1 MEPNTVMRLSES
13 ISMPSQS
20 VALKAAERKLGAV
33 LVRAGKLR
41 PQDVER
47 ILRLQRQKGLC
58 FGDAGKEVGL
68 LTQADI
74 EFALARQFD
83 HPYLRRGES
92 KVSEEVV
99 AAYDPF
105 SPQVEAL
112 RAVRGQLTLRW
123 LDQEREGKA
132 LAIISAA
139 RKEGRSF
146 IAANLA
152 VVFAQLGVRTVLI
165 DADLRQPCQHRLFGL
180 DNRAGLSAVLS
191 GRAAAFEA
199 LERVAPLPN
208 LSVLS
213 AGALPPSPQDLLA
226 RPMFAQLLH
235 QLAAHVDLIVL
246 DCPPV
251 AQTADA
257 QTIAVR
263 AGAALIVVRK
273 DSSRLWRVQG
283 ISDCVAQ
290 AKCTIVGAVLNDF

>member
-1 MEPNTVMRLSES
+1 MEPSTAARASES
-13 ISMPSQS
+13 ISVPSQS
-20 VALKAAERKLGAV
+20 AAVKAVERKLGAV
-33 LVRAGKLR
+33 LIHAGRLR
-41 PQDVER
+41 PQDVEH
-47 ILRLQRQKGLC
+47 ILQLQRQKGLR

-83 HPYLRRGES
+83 HPYLQRGES

-112 RAVRGQLTLRW
+112 RAVRGQLMLRW
-123 LDQEREGKA
+123 LDSEPASKA
-132 LAIISAA
+132 LAILSAA
-139 RKEGRSF
+139 REEGRSF

-152 VVFAQLGVRTVLI
+152 VVFAQLGARTLLI
-165 DADLRQPCQHRLFGL
+165 DADLRQPCLHRLFGL

-191 GRAAAFEA
+191 GRAAAFEV
-199 LERVAPLPN
+199 LQRVAPLPN
-208 LSVLS
+208 LSVLP
-213 AGALPPSPQDLLA
+213 AGAPPPSPQDLLA
-226 RPMFAQLLH
+226 RPMFAQLLQ
-235 QLAAHVDLIVL
+235 QLAAHVDLILL

-251 AQTADA
+251 GQTADA

-273 DSSRLWRVQG
+273 NSSRVWRVQG
-283 ISDCVAQ
+283 VSETMVG
-290 AKCTIVGAVLNDF
+290 AKSTIVGAVLNDF

>member
-1 MEPNTVMRLSES
+1 MEPHTVALVSE
-13 ISMPSQS
+13 SMPSHS
-20 VALKAAERKLGAV
+20 VALKAAERRLGAV
-33 LVRAGKLR
+33 LIHAGRLR
-41 PQDVER
+41 PQDVEH
-47 ILRLQRQKGLC
+47 ILQLQRQKGLR

-112 RAVRGQLTLRW
+112 RAVRGQLMLRW
-123 LDQEREGKA
+123 LDQEPGGKA

-139 RKEGRSF
+139 HKEGRSF

-152 VVFAQLGVRTVLI
+152 VVFAQLGARTALI

-191 GRAAAFEA
+191 GRAAVTEA
-199 LERVAPLPN
+199 LERVAPLPG
-208 LSVLS
+208 LSVLP
-213 AGALPPSPQDLLA
+213 AGTLPPSPQDLLA
-226 RPMFAQLLH
+226 RP
-235 QLAAHVDLIVL
+235 V
-246 DCPPV
+246 
-251 AQTADA
+251 
-257 QTIAVR
+257 
-263 AGAALIVVRK
+263 
-273 DSSRLWRVQG
+273 
-283 ISDCVAQ
+283 
-290 AKCTIVGAVLNDF
+290 

>member
-1 MEPNTVMRLSES
+1 MEPNTVVRVSEPTS
-13 ISMPSQS
+13 VPGQS
-20 VALKAAERKLGAV
+20 LALKATERRLGAV
-33 LVRAGKLR
+33 LVHAGRLQ
-41 PQDVER
+41 PQDVEH
-47 ILRLQRQKGLC
+47 ILLLQRQKGLR

-83 HPYLRRGES
+83 HPYLQRGES

-112 RAVRGQLTLRW
+112 RAVRGQLMLRW
-123 LDQEREGKA
+123 LDQEPGGKA
-132 LAIISAA
+132 LAVISAS

-152 VVFAQLGVRTVLI
+152 VVFAQLGARTVLI
-165 DADLRQPCQHRLFGL
+165 DADLRQSCQHRLFGL

-191 GRAAAFEA
+191 GRAAASEA
-199 LERVAPLPN
+199 LERVSHLPN
-208 LSVLS
+208 LSVLP
-213 AGALPPSPQDLLA
+213 AGALPPSPQDLLG
-226 RPMFAQLLH
+226 RPMFAQLLR
-235 QLAAHVDLIVL
+235 QLAAHVDLILL

-283 ISDCVAQ
+283 VSDSVTH

>member
-1 MEPNTVMRLSES
+1 
-13 ISMPSQS
+13 
-20 VALKAAERKLGAV
+20 GAV
-33 LVRAGKLR
+33 LIHAGRLR
-41 PQDVER
+41 PQDVEH
-47 ILRLQRQKGLC
+47 ILQLQRQKGLR

-99 AAYDPF
+99 AAYEPF

-112 RAVRGQLTLRW
+112 RAVRGQLMLRW
-123 LDQEREGKA
+123 LDSEPASKA
-132 LAIISAA
+132 LAILSAA

-152 VVFAQLGVRTVLI
+152 VVFAQLGARTLLI
-165 DADLRQPCQHRLFGL
+165 DADLRQPCLHRLFGL

-199 LERVAPLPN
+199 LERVALLPN
-208 LSVLS
+208 LSVLP
-213 AGALPPSPQDLLA
+213 AGAPPPSPQDLLA

-235 QLAAHVDLIVL
+235 QLAAHVDLILL
-246 DCPPV
+246 DCPAV
-251 AQTADA
+251 AQSADA

-263 AGAALIVVRK
+263 AGAALIVVQK
-273 DSSRLWRVQG
+273 HSSRLWRVQG
-283 ISDCVAQ
+283 ISDSVVQ
-290 AKCTIVGAVLNDF
+290 AKCSIVGAVLNDF

>member
-1 MEPNTVMRLSES
+1 MEPSTAARASES
-13 ISMPSQS
+13 ISVPSQS
-20 VALKAAERKLGAV
+20 AAVKAVERKLGAV
-33 LVRAGKLR
+33 LIHAGRLR

-47 ILRLQRQKGLC
+47 ILQLQRQKGLR

-83 HPYLRRGES
+83 HPYLQRGES

-99 AAYDPF
+99 AAYEPF

-112 RAVRGQLTLRW
+112 RAVRGQLMLRW
-123 LDQEREGKA
+123 LDQEPGGKA

-139 RKEGRSF
+139 HKEGRSF

-152 VVFAQLGVRTVLI
+152 VVFAQLGARTALI

-191 GRAAAFEA
+191 GRAAVSEA
-199 LERVAPLPN
+199 LERVAPLPG
-208 LSVLS
+208 LSVLP
-213 AGALPPSPQDLLA
+213 AGTLPPSPQDLLA
-226 RPMFAQLLH
+226 RPVFAQLLH
-235 QLAAHVDLIVL
+235 QLAAHFNLILL
-246 DCPPV
+246 DSPPV
-251 AQTADA
+251 GQNADA

-263 AGAALIVVRK
+263 AGAALIVVRNN
-273 DSSRLWRVQG
+273 SSRVWRVQG
-283 ISDCVAQ
+283 VSDSVVQ
-290 AKCTIVGAVLNDF
+290 AKCTIVGAVLNNF

>member
-1 MEPNTVMRLSES
+1 MEPSTAARAIES
-13 ISMPSQS
+13 ISVPSQS

-33 LVRAGKLR
+33 LIHAGRLR
-41 PQDVER
+41 PQDVQH
-47 ILRLQRQKGLC
+47 ILQVQGQKGLR

-83 HPYLRRGES
+83 YPYLRRGES

-99 AAYDPF
+99 AAYEPF

-112 RAVRGQLTLRW
+112 RAVRAQLMLRW
-123 LDQEREGKA
+123 LDSEPASKA
-132 LAIISAA
+132 LAILSAV

-152 VVFAQLGVRTVLI
+152 VVFAQLGARTLLI
-165 DADLRQPCQHRLFGL
+165 DADLRNPRQHQLFGL

-199 LERVAPLPN
+199 LEHVASLSS
-208 LSVLS
+208 LSVMP
-213 AGALPPSPQDLLA
+213 AGAPPPSPQDLLA
-226 RPMFAQLLH
+226 RPVFAQLLH

-251 AQTADA
+251 GQTADA

-273 DSSRLWRVQG
+273 NSSRMWRVQG
-283 ISDCVAQ
+283 VSDSVLQ
-290 AKCTIVGAVLNDF
+290 AKSAIVGAVLNDF

>member
-1 MEPNTVMRLSES
+1 
-13 ISMPSQS
+13 MPSQS
-20 VALKAAERKLGAV
+20 IALKAAERRLGAV
-33 LVRAGKLR
+33 LIHAGRLR
-41 PQDVER
+41 PQDVEH
-47 ILRLQRQKGLC
+47 ILQLQRQKGLR

-112 RAVRGQLTLRW
+112 RAVRGQLMLRW
-123 LDQEREGKA
+123 LDSEPASKA
-132 LAIISAA
+132 LAILSAA

-152 VVFAQLGVRTVLI
+152 VVFAQLGARTLLI
-165 DADLRQPCQHRLFGL
+165 DADLRQPCLHRLFGL

-191 GRAAAFEA
+191 G
-199 LERVAPLPN
+199 P
-208 LSVLS
+208 
-213 AGALPPSPQDLLA
+213 
-226 RPMFAQLLH
+226 FAQLLQ
-235 QLAAHVDLIVL
+235 QLAAHVDLILL

-251 AQTADA
+251 AQNADA

-273 DSSRLWRVQG
+273 HSSCLWRVQG
-283 ISDCVAQ
+283 ISDSVVQ

>member
-1 MEPNTVMRLSES
+1 MEPNTVVRVSEPTS
-13 ISMPSQS
+13 VPGQS
-20 VALKAAERKLGAV
+20 LALKATERRLGAV
-33 LVRAGKLR
+33 LVHAGRLQ
-41 PQDVER
+41 PQDVEH
-47 ILRLQRQKGLC
+47 ILLLQRQKGLR

-83 HPYLRRGES
+83 HPYLQRGES

-99 AAYDPF
+99 AAYEPF

-112 RAVRGQLTLRW
+112 RAVRGQLMLRW
-123 LDQEREGKA
+123 LDQEPGGKA
-132 LAIISAA
+132 LAVISAS

-152 VVFAQLGVRTVLI
+152 VVFAQLGARTVLI
-165 DADLRQPCQHRLFGL
+165 DADLRQSCQHRLFGL

-191 GRAAAFEA
+191 GRAAASEA
-199 LERVAPLPN
+199 LERVSHLPN
-208 LSVLS
+208 LSVLP
-213 AGALPPSPQDLLA
+213 AGALPPSPQDLLG
-226 RPMFAQLLH
+226 RPMFAQLLR
-235 QLAAHVDLIVL
+235 QLAAHVDLILL

-283 ISDCVAQ
+283 VSDSVTH

>member
-1 MEPNTVMRLSES
+1 MEPKTVVRVSEA
-13 ISMPSQS
+13 MS
-20 VALKAAERKLGAV
+20 VPGQPLAPKAAERKLGVV
-33 LVRAGKLR
+33 LVHAGRLR
-41 PQDVER
+41 PQDVEH
-47 ILRLQRQKGLC
+47 ILQLQRQKGLR

-83 HPYLRRGES
+83 HPYLQRGES

-112 RAVRGQLTLRW
+112 RAVRGQLMLRW
-123 LDQEREGKA
+123 LDQEPEGKA
-132 LAIISAA
+132 LAVISAS
-139 RKEGRSF
+139 RNEGRSF

-152 VVFAQLGVRTVLI
+152 VVFAQLGARTVLI
-165 DADLRQPCQHRLFGL
+165 DADLRQSCQHRLFGL

-191 GRAAAFEA
+191 GRAAASEA
-199 LERVAPLPN
+199 LERVAHLPN
-208 LSVLS
+208 LSVLP
-213 AGALPPSPQDLLA
+213 AGALPPSPQDLLG
-226 RPMFAQLLH
+226 RPIFAQLLR
-235 QLAAHVDLIVL
+235 QLAAHVDVILL

-273 DSSRLWRVQG
+273 DASRLWRVQG
-283 ISDCVAQ
+283 VSDSVLQ

>member
-1 MEPNTVMRLSES
+1 VRVSEPVSL
-13 ISMPSQS
+13 PGQS
-20 VALKAAERKLGAV
+20 LAPKATERKLGAV
-33 LVRAGKLR
+33 LIHAGRLR
-41 PQDVER
+41 PQDVEH
-47 ILRLQRQKGLC
+47 ILQLQRQKGLR

-83 HPYLRRGES
+83 HPYLQRGES

-99 AAYDPF
+99 AAYEPF

-112 RAVRGQLTLRW
+112 RAVRGQLMLRW
-123 LDQEREGKA
+123 LDQEPEGKA
-132 LAIISAA
+132 LAVISAS

-152 VVFAQLGVRTVLI
+152 VVFAQLGARTVLI
-165 DADLRQPCQHRLFGL
+165 DADLRQSCQHRLFGL

-191 GRAAAFEA
+191 GRAAAPEA
-199 LERVAPLPN
+199 LERVAHLPN
-208 LSVLS
+208 LSVLP
-213 AGALPPSPQDLLA
+213 AGALPPSPQDLLG
-226 RPMFAQLLH
+226 RPIFAQLLR
-235 QLAAHVDLIVL
+235 QLATHVDLILL

-283 ISDCVAQ
+283 VSDSVLQ

>member
-1 MEPNTVMRLSES
+1 
-13 ISMPSQS
+13 
-20 VALKAAERKLGAV
+20 
-33 LVRAGKLR
+33 
-41 PQDVER
+41 
-47 ILRLQRQKGLC
+47 
-58 FGDAGKEVGL
+58 
-68 LTQADI
+68 
-74 EFALARQFD
+74 
-83 HPYLRRGES
+83 
-92 KVSEEVV
+92 

-112 RAVRGQLTLRW
+112 RAVRGQLMLRW
-123 LDQEREGKA
+123 LDQEPGGKA

-139 RKEGRSF
+139 HKEGRSF

-152 VVFAQLGVRTVLI
+152 VVFAQLGARTALI

-199 LERVAPLPN
+199 LQRVAPLSN
-208 LSVLS
+208 LSVLP

-226 RPMFAQLLH
+226 RPVFAQLLH
-235 QLAAHVDLIVL
+235 QLAAHVDLILL

-283 ISDCVAQ
+283 VSNSVTQ

>member
-1 MEPNTVMRLSES
+1 MEPNTLVRVSEPTS
-13 ISMPSQS
+13 VPSQS
-20 VALKAAERKLGAV
+20 LALKAAERKLGAV
-33 LVRAGKLR
+33 LVHAGRLR
-41 PQDVER
+41 PQDVES
-47 ILRLQRQKGLC
+47 ILLLQRQKGLR

-83 HPYLRRGES
+83 HPYLQRGES

-99 AAYDPF
+99 AAYEPF

-112 RAVRGQLTLRW
+112 RAVRGQLMLRW
-123 LDQEREGKA
+123 LDNEPASKA
-132 LAIISAA
+132 LAILSAA
-139 RKEGRSF
+139 RNEGRSF

-152 VVFAQLGVRTVLI
+152 VVFAQLGARTVLI
-165 DADLRQPCQHRLFGL
+165 DADLRQSCQHRLFGL

-199 LERVAPLPN
+199 LERVASLPN
-208 LSVLS
+208 LSVLA

-235 QLAAHVDLIVL
+235 QLAAHMDLILL

-251 AQTADA
+251 GQAADA

-283 ISDCVAQ
+283 VSDSVTH
-290 AKCTIVGAVLNDF
+290 AKCTIVGAVLNDL